1 MTTTTKPFWSAWLI
15 QQLPM
20 SVQKLALWQDYAQ
33 AASANGTVVAGS
45 KLYDSSVLDLNP
57 VFGVSNGLDVL
68 TGIEGIEVHG
78 AGAQAVGLSLD
89 GGHSY
94 LANVA
99 GAYVLMHGEP
109 TTVGTNADVELTA
122 VGLRYGSFKLQGA
135 SETLLI
141 DQAAGSPAH
150 APAGVPDIVV
160 DASAEPLSMSG
171 RDTISITT
179 ASIASTVN
187 PLPDVFIHLGVQL
200 ANVHVGGP
208 GSAVIVGSSGA
219 SVITNT
225 NTGGT
230 TVALGSGPAQV
241 WGGPGHNTF
250 MVLTSA
256 DITNDVI
263 YDFKGAGGLKTAS
276 PGRDP
281 FVKPGSDLLEVS
293 QALNLKTTTV
303 THNASGT
310 LVSLAPAAKA
320 CCLQVSVASPK
331 PTFTGLAKASG
342 QDRKFETV

>member
-1 MTTTTKPFWSAWLI
+1 MTTQSVFWPRWQPKS
-15 QQLPM
+15 LPN
-20 SVQKLALWQDYAQ
+20 SVQPLALWQDCAQ
-33 AASANGTVVAGS
+33 PASATGGRVPGS
-45 KLYDSSVLDLNP
+45 SLSYSSAVVLDP
-57 VFGVSNGLDVL
+57 AYATGYGLEVL
-68 TGIEGIEVHG
+68 IGIEGIEVLG

-109 TTVGTNADVELTA
+109 TYVGTNADVELTA

-141 DQAAGSPAH
+141 DQSAGSPAH
-150 APAGVPDIVV
+150 SPQGVPDLVV
-160 DASAEPLSMSG
+160 DASGEPLGASG
-171 RDTISITT
+171 RDTIDITT

-200 ANVHVGGP
+200 ANAHVGGP
-208 GSAVIVGSSGA
+208 GAAVIVGSAGA

-225 NTGGT
+225 NTGRT
-230 TVALGSGPAQV
+230 TVAFGSGPMRV

-250 MVLTSA
+250 IVLASA
-256 DITNDVI
+256 NITQDVI
-263 YDFKGAGGLKTAS
+263 YDFKGAGGLKAAS

-293 QALNLKTTTV
+293 QALNSTKTNV
-303 THNASGT
+303 THNTSGT
-310 LVSLAPAAKA
+310 LVSFGTGGPSVLLAGVSGFAKA
-320 CCLQVSVASPK
+320 DIHWISQS
-331 PTFTGLAKASG
+331 
-342 QDRKFETV
+342 